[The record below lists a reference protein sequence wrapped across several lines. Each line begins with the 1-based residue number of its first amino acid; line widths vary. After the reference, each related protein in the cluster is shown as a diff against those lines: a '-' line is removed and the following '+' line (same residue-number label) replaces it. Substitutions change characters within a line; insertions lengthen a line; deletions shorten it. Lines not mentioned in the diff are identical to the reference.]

1 MEQLTQQLKSGK
13 MEILEVPFP
22 VLGKRQILVRNHYSV
37 ISAGTEGKTVSD
49 ARKGYIAKA
58 KSRQKEVKMVIDMI
72 KSEGLKKTYDVVMNK
87 LEAPSPLGYSCA
99 GEVIAVGCD
108 VKDLAVGDKVAC
120 GGAGAYHAEV
130 VAVNRNLCV
139 KVPENVDLKDASFTT
154 IAAIAIQGI
163 RQANLK
169 FGENCTVIGL
179 GLIGLLTV
187 QILKAAGIKAIGVD
201 IDPQQ
206 VEKALISGADK
217 AFLRSQE
224 GITPSIIDYTDGHG
238 TDAVIITAGTSSLD
252 PVEFAG
258 EISRKKGKVVI
269 VGAVPTG
276 FSRVHYYRKELDL
289 RMSSSYGPGRYD
301 TEYEEKGKDY
311 PIGYVRFTENRNM
324 QTFIDL
330 LASGK
335 VDTEK
340 FISHKFDLI
349 DAPQAYDIILG
360 KKEPVSGIL
369 LRYNPDKEASRRV
382 KLSEPTMSSEKAA
395 NIGFIG
401 AGNFAQNAVL
411 PRIKNKCNFVG
422 IVTAEGNMS
431 RYVADKYGFQY
442 CAETP
447 EKLLED
453 ANIGT
458 VFVLTRHDT
467 HAEYSIKALNAG
479 KNVVVEKPLAM
490 NYSELVDIEKAF
502 SQSGKGLMLGFNRRF
517 SPLTEKL
524 IKMFVPGQKMAINI
538 RVNAGAV
545 PPDHW
550 VHDPKI
556 GGGRIIGE
564 ACHFIDL
571 AGFIAQ
577 SKAKTIHAITLV
589 NKPIL
594 QDTVSI
600 NIEYENG
607 SIANI
612 SYLSNGNKNVPK
624 ERIEVFNNNT
634 VCLIDDF
641 KTIEVFNEK
650 GRKKIK
656 LNSQDKGHNKQFA
669 LITEALK
676 SGKPFPISFEEIF
689 HTTLATLDALKSI
702 QERRL
707 VEVGS
712 FLENK
717 EK

>member
-1 MEQLTQQLKSGK
+1 MDQLTQQLKSGK

-22 VLGKRQILVRNHYSV
+22 VLGKGQVLVRNHYSV

-87 LEAPSPLGYSCA
+87 LEAPAPLGYSCA
-99 GEVIAVGCD
+99 GEVIAIGSAVMN
-108 VKDLAVGDKVAC
+108 LSVGDKVAC
-120 GGAGAYHAEV
+120 GGDGAYHAEI

-139 KVPENVDLKDASFTT
+139 KVPQNIDLKDASFTT

-163 RQANLK
+163 RQADLK

-187 QILKAAGIKAIGVD
+187 QILKAAGIKAIGID
-201 IDPQQ
+201 IDQTQ
-206 VEKALISGADK
+206 VGKAISCGADI
-217 AFLRSQE
+217 ALSRTQE
-224 GITPSIIDYTDGHG
+224 GITSSIIDFTDGHG

-276 FSRVHYYRKELDL
+276 FSRRNYYRKELDL

-301 TEYEEKGKDY
+301 PEYEEKGIDY

-324 QTFIDL
+324 QAFVDL
-330 LASGK
+330 LGSGK
-335 VDTEK
+335 IDMEK
-340 FISHKFDLI
+340 VISHKFGLL

-369 LRYNPDKEASRRV
+369 IQYDIDKETSKTV
-382 KLSEPTMSSEKAA
+382 KLSEPDSKSENAT

-401 AGNFAQNAVL
+401 AGNFAQNVVL
-411 PRIKNKCNFVG
+411 PSIKNKCNFIG

-431 RYVADKYGFQY
+431 RYVAEKYGFQH
-442 CAETP
+442 CADTP
-447 EKLLED
+447 ERLLENK
-453 ANIGT
+453 NIGT

-490 NYSELVDIEKAF
+490 NYEELLEIEKAYNK
-502 SQSGKGLMLGFNRRF
+502 SGKGLMLGFNRRF

-524 IKMFVPGQKMAINI
+524 MKMIAPGQKMAINI

-545 PPDHW
+545 PPEHW
-550 VHDPKI
+550 VHDPEI

-577 SKAKTIHAITLV
+577 SKAKTIHAISLA
-589 NKPIL
+589 NKPSL

-612 SYLSNGNKNVPK
+612 CYFSNGNKNVPK

-634 VCLIDDF
+634 VFLINDF
-641 KTIEVFNEK
+641 KSMEILNEK
-650 GRKKIK
+650 GKKMIK
-656 LNSQDKGHNKQFA
+656 VKGQDKGHDKQFE
-669 LITEALK
+669 LITDALK
-676 SGKPFPISFEEIF
+676 TKKPFPISFEEIY
-689 HTTLATLDALKSI
+689 HSTLVTLDSLKSI
-702 QERRL
+702 QEKRL

-712 FLENK
+712 FLNK
-717 EK
+717 